1 MQQGK
6 RKGAPDN
13 GATREDL
20 AILCSVPGA
29 TYAQIGEFYGLSERW
44 AQKWCS
50 RYGLKLT
57 APRPLPRPSL
67 PSPSRPAVRTWT
79 AAELAEEARR
89 SGVTPRPCP
98 TAFVAPSRHAVRDET
113 HRDVRGLR
121 EHARVLN
128 EAIAA
133 RAFRH
138 FDFTAT
144 PHA

>member
-50 RYGLKLT
+50 RYGLKPT

-67 PSPSRPAVRTWT
+67 PSPSKPSTRSWT

-89 SGVTPRPCP
+89 SGMSPRPCP
-98 TAFVAPSRHAVRDET
+98 TAFAAPSRMVRE
-113 HRDVRGLR
+113 RKPSDVMRLR
-121 EHARVLN
+121 EHARAME
-128 EAIAA
+128 EAVAA
-133 RAFRH
+133 RAFRQ
-138 FDFTAT
+138 FNFSA
-144 PHA
+144 AMSA